1 MLNEKSPS
9 YPFNL
14 IPNLNR
20 ARETRLSNN
29 ILAIDTRRSYFN
41 NSFFPSTRILIAKLA
56 ILIAKSET
64 HKVSQ
69 FFKETVKLYTTLCK

>member
-29 ILAIDTRRSYFN
+29 ILAIHTRRSYFN
-41 NSFFPSTRILIAKLA
+41 NSFFPSTRILITKLA

-64 HKVSQ
+64 RKVSQ